1 MRKCLVTKLSG
12 TVNNDKLLRLG
23 EFAIKVAKVDSPTDA
38 TQCISVGMVKEK
50 SKARIIGDGY
60 FTDKTLSENKGKEI
74 ELIIGRNELYV
85 SKGTD
90 VTIIIE
96 NKYNI
101 NLLES
106 FADGQTTS
114 VYARN
119 KSFLLNDLKFSTY
132 LKSINFNSSGVKG
145 SISSFDGFTNFETIS
160 LTNCNDVNGNLSAL
174 RGCKNLKILS
184 LNNDK
189 VTGSLSDIS
198 GCTNLTTLD
207 ILNCNEV
214 TGNLSDIM
222 ALTKLKYIYLNR
234 NIGGDLAKISP
245 ACYFVGIIE
254 QTYDWTTRDSSAN
267 IFAIESTNATVKNV
281 DKMLIDFANCN
292 AAIPNQNV
300 RYKIIYI
307 KGTRTSASD
316 TAVATLQQKGY
327 TISIAKA

>member
-1 MRKCLVTKLSG
+1 MVKCFVTKLFG

-23 EFAIKVAKVDSPTDA
+23 EFAIKFAKVDSPTDA
-38 TQCISVGMVKEK
+38 TQCISVEMRNAKN
-50 SKARIIGDGY
+50 KARIIGDGY

-74 ELIIGRNELYV
+74 ELIIGKNDLYV
-85 SKGTD
+85 SQNTD

-101 NLLES
+101 VSLES
-106 FADGQTTS
+106 FAAGQTS
-114 VYARN
+114 AVYAKN
-119 KSFLLNDLKFSTY
+119 KSFSLDDLKFSTY
-132 LKSINFNSSGVKG
+132 LKSINFNASGVEG

-160 LTNCNDVNGNLSAL
+160 LVNCNGVNGNLSAL

-184 LNNDK
+184 LNGTK

-198 GCTNLTTLD
+198 GCTNLTTLY
-207 ILNCNEV
+207 IQNSNKV

-222 ALTKLKYIYLNR
+222 ALTKLKEIYLNS
-234 NIGGDLAKISP
+234 NIGGDLATISP
-245 ACYFVGIIE
+245 ACYFVGIVE

-267 IFAIESTNATVKNV
+267 IFAIECTNATVKNV

-300 RYKIIYI
+300 RYKIIYV

-316 TAVATLQQKGY
+316 NAVATLQQKGY
-327 TISIAKA
+327 TVNIAKA

>member
-1 MRKCLVTKLSG
+1 MGKCLVTKLSG

-38 TQCISVGMVKEK
+38 TQCISVGMVNAK
-50 SKARIIGDGY
+50 SKARIIGGGY

-101 NLLES
+101 NALES

-119 KSFLLNDLKFSTY
+119 KSFSLNDLKFSTY
-132 LKSINFNSSGVKG
+132 LKSINFNSSGVEG

-160 LTNCNDVNGNLSAL
+160 LANCNDVNGNLSAL

-184 LNNDK
+184 LNNAK

-198 GCTNLTTLD
+198 GCTNLTTLYVQ
-207 ILNCNEV
+207 NCNEV
-214 TGNLSDIM
+214 TGNLSDIT
-222 ALTKLKYIYLNR
+222 ALTKLKEIYLNS
-234 NIGGDLAKISP
+234 NIGGDLATISP
-245 ACYFVGIIE
+245 ACYFIGILN
-254 QTYDWTTRDSSAN
+254 QTYDWTARDSSAN
-267 IFAIESTNATVKNV
+267 IFAIECTNATVKNV

-300 RYKIIYI
+300 RYKTIYV